1 MDQTKKKF
9 NARLQLEQ
17 VYDAKSQP
25 KLHIMPTSTMETHTT
40 FANQL
45 HQQLEG
51 EAISIGDILELDIP
65 SKHFSNGNLRRV

>member
-1 MDQTKKKF
+1 
-9 NARLQLEQ
+9 
-17 VYDAKSQP
+17 
-25 KLHIMPTSTMETHTT
+25 METHTT